1 MLRVV
6 EKRKGCSMDSKEL
19 AILAARAMD
28 ERRGSKITVLSLADL
43 STLADYFVV
52 GTGASRIQTQAMADN
67 IDHQLADLGIRPNRM
82 EGMQEGRWILVDYGQ
97 VIVHI
102 FQEDERN
109 FYNLERLW
117 ADAPALAFEEVF
129 PGRNEEEEC

>member
-1 MLRVV
+1 M
-6 EKRKGCSMDSKEL
+6 ESKDKDLKSIESKDL

-28 ERRGSKITVLSLADL
+28 NRRGTKITVLKLEDL
-43 STLADYFVV
+43 TTITDYFVV
-52 GTGASRIQTQAMADN
+52 GTGSSRAQTQAMADN
-67 IDHQLADLGIRPNRM
+67 IDDELSLEGVRPNRI
-82 EGMQEGRWILVDYGQ
+82 EGLQEGRWILMDYGS

-109 FYNLERLW
+109 FYSLERLW

-129 PGRNEEEEC
+129 PGKQSED